1 MALQILNMTEKGR
14 RAEVIPTTNNNTND
28 KNTLPL
34 TPLLALAMTGFLAL
48 MTETVPAGMLSQISE
63 GLNISES
70 MAGQFVTLYAIG
82 SLIAA
87 IPLTT
92 ATQGWRRRPLLLAVL
107 SALFIFN
114 TLTVL
119 TSNYIFALA
128 TRLFAGMAG
137 GLIWG
142 MLAGYARRMAS
153 EPLKGRA
160 LAIAGVGAPLALSLG
175 VPLGAFLGSLI
186 GWRMTFGLLSLLTL
200 GVMIWIRLF
209 VPDYPGQSLEKRL
222 SIRTVLQTPGV
233 RSVFIV
239 LTFWVLAHSILYTY
253 IMPFLV
259 PAGLSHR
266 VDIILLIFGIF
277 SVLGIWLVGILIDK
291 YLRLLVLVSIGLFA
305 LVALGL
311 GLAGTVPLVIY
322 LSMAVWGITFGGAAP
337 LLQTASA
344 DAAGSGADVAQSIL
358 VTVWNL
364 SIAAGGILGGVLLD
378 TQGVYSF
385 PWTLFGLLVIGLV
398 TTWLAKKHGFPI
410 KI

>member
-1 MALQILNMTEKGR
+1 M
-14 RAEVIPTTNNNTND
+14 PTTNNNTND

-87 IPLTT
+87 VPLTT

-107 SALFIFN
+107 SALFLFN
-114 TLTVL
+114 TLTIL

-175 VPLGAFLGSLI
+175 VPLGAFLGSFI

-200 GVMIWIRLF
+200 GVMVWIRLF

-222 SIRTVLQTPGV
+222 SIRAVLQTPGV

-385 PWTLFGLLVIGLV
+385 PWTLFGLLVMSLV
-398 TTWLAKKHGFPI
+398 TALLAKKHGFPI
-410 KI
+410 KKYI

>member
-1 MALQILNMTEKGR
+1 MTEKGR

>member
-1 MALQILNMTEKGR
+1 MR
-14 RAEVIPTTNNNTND
+14 STTSHTGETNA
-28 KNTLPL
+28 LPL
-34 TPLLALAMTGFLAL
+34 ASLLALAMTGFLAL
-48 MTETVPAGMLSQISE
+48 MTETVPAGMLAQISM

-82 SLIAA
+82 SVIAA

-92 ATQGWRRRPLLLAVL
+92 ATQSWRRRPLLLVVL
-107 SALFIFN
+107 GALFVFN
-114 TLTVL
+114 TLTIL
-119 TSNYIFALA
+119 TSNYTFALIA
-128 TRLFAGMAG
+128 RLFAGMAG

-200 GVMIWIRLF
+200 AVMVWIRLR
-209 VPDYPGQSLEKRL
+209 VPDYPGQSSEKRL
-222 SIRTVLQTPGV
+222 SIRSVFATPGV
-233 RSVFIV
+233 WPV
-239 LTFWVLAHSILYTY
+239 LTVLIFWVLAHSILYTY
-253 IMPFLV
+253 IMPFLA

-266 VDIILLIFGIF
+266 VDIILLIFGVA
-277 SVLGIWLVGILIDK
+277 SVLGIWLVGVLIDR
-291 YLRLLVLVSIGLFA
+291 YLRSLVLISIGLFA
-305 LVALGL
+305 LVALAL
-311 GLAGTVPLVIY
+311 GLAGILPAVIY
-322 LSMAVWGITFGGAAP
+322 ISMAIWGLTFGGAAA

-364 SIAAGGILGGVLLD
+364 SIAAGGMLGGILLD
-378 TQGVYSF
+378 TQGVQIF
-385 PWTLFGLLVIGLV
+385 PWVLLGLLVVGLIIA
-398 TTWLAKKHGFPI
+398 WGAKKHGFPATRQ
-410 KI
+410 

>member
-1 MALQILNMTEKGR
+1 
-14 RAEVIPTTNNNTND
+14 
-28 KNTLPL
+28 
-34 TPLLALAMTGFLAL
+34 MTGFLAL